1 MVTPRKK
8 PALKL
13 SILREHG
20 KEGATKVNIHLVVA
34 GNQVNCIFFVNVMR

>member
-8 PALKL
+8 SALKL

-20 KEGATKVNIHLVVA
+20 KEGATKVNSHLVVA
-34 GNQVNCIFFVNVMR
+34 GNQVKSIFFMNVRR